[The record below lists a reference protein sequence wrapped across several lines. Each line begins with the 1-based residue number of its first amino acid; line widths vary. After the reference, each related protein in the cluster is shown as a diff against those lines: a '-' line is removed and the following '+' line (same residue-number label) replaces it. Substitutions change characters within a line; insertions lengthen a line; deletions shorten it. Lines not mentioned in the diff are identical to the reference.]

1 MKKIISSILII
12 LGVGLLLTPYISK
25 TIFKYR
31 LESKKDILDR
41 ISLEEIRENE
51 KLEAE
56 YDFDSVRDIEI
67 SSMLSGIN
75 DFDDKAV
82 IGGITIPDLNVDLPI
97 LKGTNDTNLLVGA
110 TTMVEEQEMGQGNYP
125 LAGHYMKDK
134 NLLFGSLLDI
144 EKETIVKLN
153 DKETIYVYKI
163 YDTLLVK
170 DTDIHI
176 IDDRM
181 AEERGKP
188 VLSLM
193 TCYYTSKNGKRF
205 FAMGELIDSYPYNS
219 K

>member
-1 MKKIISSILII
+1 
-12 LGVGLLLTPYISK
+12 
-25 TIFKYR
+25 
-31 LESKKDILDR
+31 
-41 ISLEEIRENE
+41 
-51 KLEAE
+51 
-56 YDFDSVRDIEI
+56 
-67 SSMLSGIN
+67 
-75 DFDDKAV
+75 
-82 IGGITIPDLNVDLPI
+82 
-97 LKGTNDTNLLVGA
+97 GTNDTNLLVGA

-153 DKETIYVYKI
+153 NKETIYVYKI

-170 DTDIHI
+170 DTDIHR